1 MKIEDI
7 AVNADTD
14 ICRLNLTRD
23 EYQLLIKMI
32 NNLNIEDDDFE
43 EDGRFEGFGF
53 CIESLMKKVQNVKQI
68 KITNKR
74 AATTNANEKK
84 ISTSLKKVENAINLL
99 RLEDKEI
106 TAYAVA
112 KVAGISY
119 NTASKYLKMINDL
132 K

>member
-1 MKIEDI
+1 MKIKKVEI
-7 AVNADTD
+7 AVNANTD

-32 NNLNIEDDDFE
+32 NNLNIKDNDFL

-53 CIESLMKKVQNVKQI
+53 CIESLIKKVQNVKQI
-68 KITNKR
+68 KTTNKR
-74 AATTNANEKK
+74 VATVNANEKK
-84 ISTSLKKVENAINLL
+84 ISTSRKKVENAMNML
-99 RLEDKEI
+99 RLEGKEP

-112 KVAGISY
+112 KVADISY
-119 NTASKYLKMINDL
+119 NTASKYLKLI

>member
-1 MKIEDI
+1 MKIDKVDI
-7 AVNADTD
+7 ASDVDV
-14 ICRLNLTRD
+14 CRLNLTPE
-23 EYQLLIKMI
+23 EYQLLVKML
-32 NNLNIEDDDFE
+32 NNLNIKDDDFQ

-68 KITNKR
+68 KTMNKR
-74 AATTNANEKK
+74 VATTNANEKK

-99 RLEDKEI
+99 RLEDKEP

-119 NTASKYLKMINDL
+119 NTASKYLKLI